1 MSSRRRHANLHF
13 MTAQR
18 IASLL
23 SSSTEILYALG
34 LGDRVVAVSH
44 QCDFPVVAAQKCRV
58 TRSRIDIGN
67 SSRGIDD
74 QVQAMLKTQQA
85 MYEIDLPLLVEA
97 RPDLIVTQA
106 QCDVCAVRFDDVV
119 AAVEKCP
126 ELSGC
131 EILALN
137 PTSLDDVLDDIERIG
152 QTAGCRA
159 AAQKLVQSYGDRIA
173 IVQTAMK
180 HLQPG
185 QRPRVVAIEWIDP
198 LMVAGNWM
206 PGMIEMAGGMSRLG
220 TAGIHS
226 PYVQW
231 EEIQQED
238 PELLVIMPCG
248 FDLARTMHEAKWL
261 TALSGWQDLAAVRNQ
276 RVYAVDGNAYFN
288 RTGPRMVESLELLA
302 HLIHPALQEA
312 PGDCQ
317 PGRDFAIVDLCSHGE

>member
-1 MSSRRRHANLHF
+1 

-44 QCDFPVVAAQKCRV
+44 QCDFPVEAAQKCCV
-58 TRSRIDIGN
+58 TRSRIDTRH
-67 SSRGIDD
+67 SSRGIDE
-74 QVQAMLKTQQA
+74 QVQSMLKTQQT

-106 QCDVCAVRFDDVV
+106 QCDVCAVRFEDVV

-126 ELSGC
+126 QLSGC

-137 PTSLDDVLDDIERIG
+137 PTSLDDVLADIEKIG
-152 QTAGCRA
+152 QATGCRA
-159 AAQKLVQSYGDRIA
+159 IARELVQSYCDRITT
-173 IVQTAMK
+173 VQTTMK
-180 HLQPG
+180 HLQPD

-206 PGMIEMAGGMSRLG
+206 PGMMEMAGGMSRLG
-220 TAGIHS
+220 AAGIHS
-226 PYVQW
+226 PYVHW
-231 EEIQQED
+231 EEIQQENPD
-238 PELLVIMPCG
+238 LIVIMPCG
-248 FDLARTMHEAKWL
+248 FDLARTMQEAKCL

-302 HLIHPALQEA
+302 HLLHPALHEA
-312 PGDCQ
+312 PRDCQ
-317 PGRDFAIVDLCSHGE
+317 PGRDFAIIDLSSHGE